1 MKSEAMEKY
10 LRLNERIIAENERT
24 GFVPPCRSRPKV
36 FYPEDFYQPGER
48 EAVEKVAK
56 ALCGRCLFA
65 NECLDYAL
73 EARETTGVWGG
84 LTGRERQGMLRR
96 LNL

>member
-36 FYPEDFYQPGER
+36 FYPEDFYQNAER
-48 EAVEKVAK
+48 EAMEKTAK

-84 LTGRERQGMLRR
+84 MTGRERQGLLRR
-96 LNL
+96 LS